1 MGFCRGGDQDG
12 ALHQITKI
20 MNYKHVWRI
29 EFWTTF
35 LSGHFDWIFWIC
47 RESNSEQLFSGHFQF
62 STSEDRWTKTYIKFH
77 LHEHIV
83 DFPKESLRVFA
94 EVVTR
99 MAHFTRSQKTWILNM
114 CRESNSD
121 QLFCRDIVIEF
132 FGFVEN
138 RILNNFFSGNLQ
150 LSTSEDRWTKSCM
163 KFHLHEHT
171 VDFHKESLLFFQ
183 TWWPGWR
190 ASPDHKNHE
199 F

>member
-1 MGFCRGGDQDG
+1 MARFTRSQ
-12 ALHQITKI
+12 K
-20 MNYKHVWRI
+20 
-29 EFWTTF
+29 
-35 LSGHFDWIFWIC
+35 SWILNMC
-47 RESNSEQLFSGHFQF
+47 RESNSEQLFCRDILIGFFGFVENRILNNFFSGHFRF
-62 STSEDRWTKTYIKFH
+62 STSEDRWTKTYVKFH

-150 LSTSEDRWTKSCM
+150 LSTSEDRWTKSCV

-171 VDFHKESLLFFQ
+171 VDFPKESLLFFQ